1 MFRCSKTIDR
11 NYVLIEEM
19 RKIVHGEKELE
30 KGKKPVKPQD
40 LVRLY
45 DSVIQNYNDVPQLA
59 GLEEDLGLKQEMEAK
74 IVYCKANK

>member
-1 MFRCSKTIDR
+1 MK
-11 NYVLIEEM
+11 
-19 RKIVHGEKELE
+19 KIIHGEKELE

-59 GLEEDLGLKQEMEAK
+59 GLEEDLALKQEMEAK
-74 IVYCKANK
+74 VMHCKAHK